1 MTLDELRVRQLLSTN
16 NTVGLPPPDLTISE
30 WADSERRI
38 SPEASAE
45 PGTWRTSRAEYQREV
60 MNAVSDFH
68 TERIVMMTAAQIG
81 KSEILLNIIGYYID
95 QEPSPI
101 LLIQPTIEMGEAFS
115 KDRLAPMIRDTP
127 CLTRKISESKSRV
140 SGNTIKEK
148 KFNGGQITIAGA
160 NSPASLASR
169 PIRILLC
176 DEVDKYPAS
185 TGSEGDP

>member
-127 CLTRKISESKSRV
+127 C
-140 SGNTIKEK
+140 
-148 KFNGGQITIAGA
+148 
-160 NSPASLASR
+160 
-169 PIRILLC
+169 
-176 DEVDKYPAS
+176 
-185 TGSEGDP
+185 